1 MHHLARRNRRS
12 GNFMSAT
19 LVPPSPKGHFLLGNI
34 GELRQDTLAFFTR
47 TARELGDVASFRAG
61 LRRIVLVSQP
71 RLIEEIL
78 VTNAKSFTKHLGAR
92 MLRSTLGNGLL
103 TSEGPFWL
111 RQRRLIQPSFSRE
124 RIATYAP
131 VMVDLADRASAT
143 WKDGQTRDVH
153 ADMTRLTL
161 EIIARSMFGADVS
174 EQAVVVGE
182 AVADLAAAM
191 VRRYQTVLRLPPL
204 LPTPANIRRWRSGRQ
219 IDSILYDIIRKRRDS
234 KIGGDDLL
242 GILIRVADADDGS
255 RMTDQQLRDEAI
267 TLFLA
272 GHDTTALTLTW
283 GLYLLARHPD
293 VAGAL
298 EKELDE
304 VLAGR
309 VPNAADIPRL
319 RYTEMVIREI
329 LRLYPSAYVV
339 GRAPVKAYEV
349 GGYTVQPGGTILMS
363 QWVVHRDPRWYDK
376 PEQFRPERWADTS
389 NPNRPKFS
397 YFPFGGGPRICVG
410 NHFAMMEAVLVLATV
425 ARNWRVSVP
434 EGELPVAPKPQI
446 TLRPSRPVRLTLQ
459 RR

>member
-1 MHHLARRNRRS
+1 MP
-12 GNFMSAT
+12 AT
-19 LVPPSPKGHFLLGNI
+19 RVPPSSKGHFVFGNLGD
-34 GELRQDTLAFFTR
+34 LRQDALAFFTR
-47 TARELGDVASFRAG
+47 TAREFGDVASFRVG
-61 LRRIVLVSQP
+61 PRRSVLVSHP
-71 RLIEEIL
+71 ALIEEIL
-78 VTNAKSFTKHLGAR
+78 VTNARSFTKHSGAR
-92 MLRSTLGNGLL
+92 MLKTTLGNGLL

-131 VMVDLADRASAT
+131 VVVDLADRAGST
-143 WKDGQTRDVH
+143 WKDGETRDVH

-182 AVADLAAAM
+182 AVAELAAAQ
-191 VRRYQTVLRLPPL
+191 VRRFQSFFRLPPV
-204 LPTPANIRRWRSGRQ
+204 LPTRANLRRRGAARQ
-219 IDSILYDIIRKRRDS
+219 IDSILYDIIRKRRES
-234 KIGGDDLL
+234 KEAGDDLL

-283 GLYLLARHPD
+283 GLYLLARHSE
-293 VAGAL
+293 AARAL

-309 VPNAADIPRL
+309 APTAADIPRL
-319 RYTEMVIREI
+319 RYNDMVIREI

-339 GRAPVKAYEV
+339 GRAPIKAYEV
-349 GGYTVQPGGTILMS
+349 GGYTVEPGGTILMS
-363 QWVVHRDPRWYDK
+363 QWVVHRDPRWYDE
-376 PEQFRPERWADTS
+376 PEQFRPERWADTANS
-389 NPNRPKFS
+389 TRPKFS

-410 NHFAMMEAVLVLATV
+410 NHFAMMEALLVLATV

-434 EGELPVAPKPQI
+434 EGEAPVAPKPQI
-446 TLRPSRPVRLTLQ
+446 TLRPGRPVRLTLH